1 MPGPDLIDLA
11 AGVATVLAALTGFV
25 ALLGKWVLQRYLR
38 LWAEWMWTQD
48 ARPWDHPRRSWFRPR
63 TRASV
68 LWLLLRPDQRARAP
82 RMSSLAMSTD
92 ADDPTMHPDEKLMAH
107 TAKTLVQL
115 HNAQQQ
121 AWLEARGGKKA
132 PPVKPRRLTR
142 RTLHEW
148 HQRGHPMSHAVSWK
162 QLFRARLRRHELDRD
177 RERPRQRCICG
188 SIAIMQSLRVEDEHY
203 EKLRCGASG
212 LVLWTSDLS
221 DPRCRVQPDE
231 YPDYRTCL
239 CGAPVH
245 ALHIAPHG
253 DGDLWMP
260 NPLGDGRCQP
270 HLRCSRSERPLGG
283 PTPRRR

>member
-1 MPGPDLIDLA
+1 M
-11 AGVATVLAALTGFV
+11 
-25 ALLGKWVLQRYLR
+25 LLWKWVLQRYLR
-38 LWAEWMWTQD
+38 LWAEWVWTQD

-68 LWLLLRPDQRARAP
+68 LWLLLRPDQRARTP
-82 RMSSLAMSTD
+82 RMSSLAMSSD

-121 AWLEARGGKKA
+121 GWLEARGGERTPRA
-132 PPVKPRRLTR
+132 KPRCLRR

-148 HQRGHPMSHAVSWK
+148 HQRGHSMSHAVSRK
-162 QLFRARLRRHELDRD
+162 QLLRARLRRHELDRD

-188 SIAIMQSLRVEDEHY
+188 SIAIMQSLRVEGEHY
-203 EKLRCGASG
+203 EQLRCRASDF
-212 LVLWTSDLS
+212 VLWKPDLS
-221 DPRCRVQPDE
+221 DPICRVQPDE
-231 YPDYRTCL
+231 YPDHRTCL

-245 ALHIAPHG
+245 ALHVAS